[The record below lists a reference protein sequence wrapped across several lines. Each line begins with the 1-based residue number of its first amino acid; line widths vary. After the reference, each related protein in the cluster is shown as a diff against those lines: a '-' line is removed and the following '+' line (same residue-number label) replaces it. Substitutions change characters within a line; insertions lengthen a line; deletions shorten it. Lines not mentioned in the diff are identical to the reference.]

1 MVSTYRL
8 CRTISVT
15 SLIGARL
22 LMDTVAWFFLYEV
35 SNITRDIQSVGARMQ
50 HRLVSRNSMRART
63 SKAFFAQGLFETA
76 VDVTHHSFSAALLCS
91 SSTVE
96 LLATVLQLLE
106 HTKKDNDECVLVG
119 G

>member
-1 MVSTYRL
+1 LEDRNYEHFLKVPRFLVLKSTL
-8 CRTISVT
+8 FS
-15 SLIGARL
+15 
-22 LMDTVAWFFLYEV
+22 
-35 SNITRDIQSVGARMQ
+35 GARMQ